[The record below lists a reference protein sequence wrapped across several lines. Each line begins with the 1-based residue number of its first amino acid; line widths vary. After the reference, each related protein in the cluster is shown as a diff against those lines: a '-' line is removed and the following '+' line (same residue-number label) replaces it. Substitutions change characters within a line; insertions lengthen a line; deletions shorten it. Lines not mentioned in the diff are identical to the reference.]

1 MLYELKRLRK
11 AAGLSQAAAAEEFGV
26 PLGTYR
32 NWEQCVNAP
41 RDNALLKRMADR
53 LHVPMEALYGYDMV
67 QPGAFSEL
75 PEQAGDRFRL
85 VPLVSDI
92 AAGLPSEPDDVVD
105 NIPVPMEVLGRHPH
119 AFLLRVNGTSMDRVL
134 PDGCYALVDPDRRA
148 TVVENRPYAV
158 KINGDMATVKRLRRI
173 AGGWELVPDSH
184 DASWRPIAL
193 REGDPMYSEMR
204 IIGEVVWY
212 TLPFDWSF

>member
-1 MLYELKRLRK
+1 MLYELKQIRK
-11 AAGLSQAAAAEEFGV
+11 AAGLSQAAAADALGV
-26 PLGTYR
+26 PLNTWRG
-32 NWEQCVNAP
+32 WEQCKHMPQGNKQ
-41 RDNALLKRMADR
+41 LKRIADFFD
-53 LHVPMEALYGYDMV
+53 VPMEALFGYDMV
-67 QPGAFSEL
+67 EPGAFSEL

-85 VPLVSDI
+85 VPLVADI
-92 AAGLPSEPDDVVD
+92 AAGVPTEQDDVVD
-105 NIPVPMEVLGRHPH
+105 NIPIPMEVLGRHPR